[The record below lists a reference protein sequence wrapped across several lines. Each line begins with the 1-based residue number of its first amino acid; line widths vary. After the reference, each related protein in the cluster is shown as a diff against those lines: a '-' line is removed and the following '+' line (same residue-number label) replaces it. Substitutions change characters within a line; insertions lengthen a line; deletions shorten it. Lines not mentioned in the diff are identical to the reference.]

1 METSLMIG
9 VKAFSPL
16 LQLPGICCHQT
27 ITAIAEQNLSDHI
40 EIKFFAIITL
50 LYEVK
55 KSSQ

>member
-1 METSLMIG
+1 MIG
-9 VKAFSPL
+9 VKAFFPL

>member
-1 METSLMIG
+1 MIG

-27 ITAIAEQNLSDHI
+27 ITAIAEQNLSDHF
-40 EIKFFAIITL
+40 EIKFFAIITSYCLPL

>member
-1 METSLMIG
+1 MIG

-27 ITAIAEQNLSDHI
+27 ITAIIAEQNLSDHI

>member
-1 METSLMIG
+1 MIG

-16 LQLPGICCHQT
+16 LQLPGICCQQT
-27 ITAIAEQNLSDHI
+27 ITAIAEQNLSNHI
-40 EIKFFAIITL
+40 EIKFFAIMTWYCLSL